1 MVDGSFLTS
10 RRDWLAVRLHKGV
23 RHCEA
28 RDPDE
33 QAGATAN
40 SGQYLQLDQKPG
52 GESYSGKLLWPESTY
67 LLIFF
72 VLFPLANG
80 S

>member
-1 MVDGSFLTS
+1 MFAEDSKN
-10 RRDWLAVRLHKGV
+10 LA
-23 RHCEA
+23 
-28 RDPDE
+28 
-33 QAGATAN
+33 
-40 SGQYLQLDQKPG
+40 